1 MYKPCPT
8 VGVHVW
14 ERDGLSGACALR
26 SGRPCH
32 APPPLPR
39 SHLPTPGRPAPP
51 QHGRS
56 PNFGAAAGE
65 PGESGHPCTV
75 TSGIVAVQMSVFL
88 CVWSFSLAFMFS
100 SILGHLSDF
109 NF

>member
-1 MYKPCPT
+1 MSHCGCTRLGEGWLVRGVCLEIWAAVPC
-8 VGVHVW
+8 
-14 ERDGLSGACALR
+14 
-26 SGRPCH
+26 
-32 APPPLPR
+32 APP
-39 SHLPTPGRPAPP
+39 TPPVTPAHRAGRPAPP

-88 CVWSFSLAFMFS
+88 CVWSFALAFMFS